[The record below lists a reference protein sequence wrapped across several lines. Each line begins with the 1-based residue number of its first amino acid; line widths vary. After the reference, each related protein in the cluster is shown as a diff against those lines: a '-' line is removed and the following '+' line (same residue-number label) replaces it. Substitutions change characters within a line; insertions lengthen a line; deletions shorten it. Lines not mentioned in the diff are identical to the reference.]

1 MTTRTLSALAV
12 LFVIGLAGAR
22 PGLVA
27 AQTAGRAEGASTGTA
42 ASAATAAPA
51 SGAPAPSAPAPA
63 PASAHAP
70 APAPASAPAGTAAP
84 RPALSVT
91 ITRAERAQWPIRMSA
106 NGSIAAWQEAVIG
119 AEIGGLRLS
128 DVRAAVGDVVRRGQV
143 LAELSSETIEAEL
156 AQVRAAL
163 AEADATLADARANAE
178 RAQQVAGTGALSAQQ
193 IAQYQTAEKTA
204 QARVQSVRA
213 QLAAVQLRL
222 KFTRVVASDDGVISS
237 RTATLGAVVS
247 PGQELF
253 RLIRRNRLEW
263 RAEVTSSELA
273 RIKPGTPVLVTAEG
287 AGAAAGTV
295 RVLGPTVDP
304 QSRNALVYVDLPD
317 AARRGLRPGMFA
329 RGAFGLGE
337 QAALSLPQEAVAL
350 RDGFAY
356 VFRVA
361 EPAAEQTRVSRAKV
375 QLGRRADNRVEIL
388 SGLNAED
395 TVVSAGA
402 AFLADGDVV
411 RVVRR

>member
-1 MTTRTLSALAV
+1 MKRSLFALA
-12 LFVIGLAGAR
+12 LLWAGVAQA
-22 PGLVA
+22 GEASVAVA
-27 AQTAGRAEGASTGTA
+27 ANFTEP
-42 ASAATAAPA
+42 AT
-51 SGAPAPSAPAPA
+51 
-63 PASAHAP
+63 
-70 APAPASAPAGTAAP
+70 
-84 RPALSVT
+84 
-91 ITRAERAQWPIRMSA
+91 E
-106 NGSIAAWQEAVIG
+106 IAA
-119 AEIGGLRLS
+119 LF
-128 DVRAAVGDVVRRGQV
+128 
-143 LAELSSETIEAEL
+143 
-156 AQVRAAL
+156 
-163 AEADATLADARANAE
+163 
-178 RAQQVAGTGALSAQQ
+178 
-193 IAQYQTAEKTA
+193 AEKTGHSA
-204 QARVQSVRA
+204 VLTFGASGQFFTQISQGAPFQAFLSADEARPKKAVEEGFAVEGTVFTYALGTLALWSADPELVKGEETLKA
-213 QLAAVQLRL
+213 GGFEKIAIASPEAAPYGLAAVQLRL

-273 RIKPGTPVLVTAEG
+273 RLRPGTPVLVTAEG